1 MNAGI
6 RTLLALSLAATA
18 HAVAPDSAALHTLL
32 VQFLDGAGRDDVAI
46 HERFWADDLIYTGS
60 GGRRVGKA
68 QIMADVRS
76 APAPRPE
83 DPVTRYGAEDVRIQ
97 QYGNSAIVAFEL
109 VATTTKAESTSVA
122 RYLNTGFFLKR
133 GGRWQAAGWQAT
145 KKP

>member
-1 MNAGI
+1 MNSGI
-6 RTLLALSLAATA
+6 RTLLAISLAATA
-18 HAVAPDSAALHTLL
+18 HVAAPDSAALHSLL
-32 VQFLDGAGRDDVAI
+32 VQFLDGAGRDDAAI

-76 APAPRPE
+76 AQAPKPE
-83 DPVTRYGAEDVRIQ
+83 DPVIRYGAEDVRIQ

-109 VATTTKAESTSVA
+109 VATTAKAESTSVA

-133 GGRWQAAGWQAT
+133 DGRWQAAGWQAT